1 MGKTAIINRK
11 SGYFL
16 FSVIIAALL
25 LLAISNVARAQED
38 SIRLVGSSEGKLRV
52 TTEAV
57 GLIDGGSPTIT
68 IDVPG
73 TPMTATITWSG
84 RGPVGDDTITLDIN
98 GTGAKSITA
107 NFAEQAFANCC
118 ASDNYVYVAQLPA
131 SAFSTGV
138 NTVQVS
144 GLTIAESHGA
154 TLVISSFSD
163 AFQKRLISRYWG
175 LDSYHSRWEGV
186 YGPYSEVVCQQFDA
200 ENFDRDLNFLMTIGG
215 VENDLRPNSIWY
227 QVGFGSLPTG
237 DIVNVGT
244 EIATSNDGSGHPFP
258 TYSTQNQNTVGEY
271 DLFKQDGILIPT
283 GSSWICFQHESYDT
297 AELLGVSA
305 LWHGLVTDLELPPDT
320 PTTITLSSVS
330 ASGSGAYG
338 TVLFLLVAAIVGMTG
353 LTLLFKR
360 RVVRN

>member
-1 MGKTAIINRK
+1 MEKIIIVNRK
-11 SGYFL
+11 SGFIL
-16 FSVIIAALL
+16 FSIMAAAIL
-25 LLAISNVARAQED
+25 LLAIANVVRAQEN
-38 SIRLVGSSEGKLRV
+38 SLRLVGSSEGKLRV

-57 GLIDGGSPTIT
+57 GLIEGGSPTIT

-73 TPMTATITWSG
+73 TPMTATITWTG

-98 GTGAKSITA
+98 GAGAKSIA
-107 NFAEQAFANCC
+107 ADFAEQAFANCC

-154 TLVISSFSD
+154 TLVITSQSD
-163 AFQKRLISRYWG
+163 DYQKRLISRFWG
-175 LDSYHSRWEGV
+175 LDSYHSRWVDE

-258 TYSTQNQNTVGEY
+258 NYSTQNQNAVGQY

-283 GSSWICFQHESYDT
+283 GSSWICFQNESYDT
-297 AELLGVSA
+297 ASLLGVSA

-320 PTTITLSSVS
+320 PTAITLSSVS
-330 ASGSGAYG
+330 ASGSSPYG
-338 TVLFLLVAAIVGMTG
+338 PALLVLVAVFVGISG
-353 LTLLFKR
+353 LTMLFNR
-360 RVVRN
+360 RVAKN